1 MSSKVLWVCDALDE
15 EAAMDVIEVD
25 SISSV
30 VGMVPFDDDGRGFVV
45 HKLGLE
51 VTSMSG
57 TAEKDTED
65 Y

>member
-1 MSSKVLWVCDALDE
+1 
-15 EAAMDVIEVD
+15 MDVIEVD

-30 VGMVPFDDDGRGFVV
+30 VGMVPFDDDGRVFVV

>member
-1 MSSKVLWVCDALDE
+1 MKQHLDPYTNLSRRGIRRAQVNALKSLIPDLE
-15 EAAMDVIEVD
+15 PDPELRV
-25 SISSV
+25 
-30 VGMVPFDDDGRGFVV
+30 FVV

-57 TAEKDTED
+57 TAKKDTKD